1 MWLIVLLIALSTV
14 SFADEYTPVDW
25 LTLTEDGGIKA
36 QVGALSLST
45 SNTECLEIKD
55 VKLGIA
61 TYSVVASKWQKRE
74 GDEWADVDG
83 TEHAGQVCGFMP
95 SEPGEYR
102 LVMEVDVSGFKQ
114 KLASGNTL
122 IIAGEPETA
131 IEATT
136 WGFIKAR
143 R

>member
-1 MWLIVLLIALSTV
+1 MWPIVLLLALSTL

-25 LTLTEDGGIKA
+25 ITLTEDGGIEA

-45 SNTECLEIKD
+45 GNTECLEIKD

-95 SEPGEYR
+95 SESGEYR
-102 LVMEVDVSGFKQ
+102 LVMEVDVSGLKQ

-131 IEATT
+131 IEVTT